1 MKKYD
6 IVVIGGGPAGVISA
20 VTAKKYYPDKNVI
33 LVRKVEKGV
42 IPCGIPYVFSSLD
55 SVDKNIMPDNPLET
69 NNIDLMIDEL
79 VSIDRKN
86 KIVKFASA
94 EEIQYEKL
102 VLAIGS
108 EPIVPPIPGVDK
120 KGIYTIQK
128 DLEFLRELRRKIYES
143 KNIVIIGGGFIGVEF
158 ADELSKI
165 ESLNIHIVEM
175 LPHCLSGAFD
185 EELSIPVE
193 EKLRDMGI
201 KLHLGVKAEEFIGG
215 EKVEQ
220 VKLSNGEV
228 LPVDLVILAIG
239 AKPKTK
245 IAEEAGLYIGRGGG
259 IWVDEYMR
267 TSDPDIFAIGD
278 CAEKRCFFTRKHIPV
293 MLASIATSEARIAG
307 SNLYELKVVRENR
320 GTIAV
325 FSTKVGDLALGSAG
339 LIEKRAKEEGFEVI
353 TGVARGVDKHPG
365 ALPGANQV
373 MVKLIFSKCSGTIL
387 GGQVLG
393 GPSAG
398 EVINIIG
405 LAIQKRVQAVEL
417 ETLQMATHPWL
428 TPAPTVYPV
437 VVAAMNALSKIK

>member
-55 SVDKNIMPDNPLET
+55 SVDKNIMPDKPLET

-86 KIVKFASA
+86 KIVKFASS
-94 EEIQYEKL
+94 EKIQYEKL

-165 ESLNIHIVEM
+165 EGLNIHIVEM

-339 LIEKRAKEEGFEVI
+339 LTEKSAKEEGFEVI
-353 TGVARGVDKHPG
+353 TGVAKGVDKHPG

-428 TPAPTVYPV
+428 TPAPTIYPV
-437 VVAAMNALSKIK
+437 VVAAMNALSKIR